1 MIETKFEH
9 ERGLTKDRVGAN
21 SFNDGGQT
29 EESLNSVCLNDQ
41 ELVDQKKQ
49 KNNYK
54 SKKEDNIRFEE
65 EVVYL
70 VRVG

>member
-41 ELVDQKKQ
+41 ELELFVDQQ
-49 KNNYK
+49 NNY
-54 SKKEDNIRFEE
+54 
-65 EVVYL
+65 
-70 VRVG
+70 